1 MRTISLH
8 EYQPKTEFLSERELE
23 RVLATKLIDVRPRLG
38 GLYDLRPGSTVGTVV
53 FPDLRLLIRPKVG
66 LSNVFFLLS
75 YGAGLTEWRDESFP
89 YGVDDFFDSIAWL
102 IEAEVRRAARS
113 GVVRDYRERE
123 EALATLRGRI
133 DVGAQI
139 RRRQGQPVPL
149 HCRYQEYG
157 EDIELNRVL
166 KAGLHRLL
174 RVPSVDRKVALE
186 LRHHHRLFAGV
197 EDFDYPPSAVPELSY
212 SRLTEAWQPA
222 ARLAQLVLQADS
234 VRDATGSV
242 EAISFTVNMNKLFER
257 FVDRVVQEECLARGW
272 ELQAQGSRRL
282 TDSVMMAPDLI
293 VRRHGLDCAVGD
305 AKYKRLE
312 LADWPHADLYQLLAY
327 CVALGLQQG
336 LLIYAD
342 AKEHRTETVREAGIT
357 MNIVGVDL
365 AAPPREVL
373 AATRR
378 AARQLIRQAEDRQ
391 TTRVRAA

>member
-1 MRTISLH
+1 MRTISLN
-8 EYQPKTEFLSERELE
+8 EYQPKAEPLSERELE
-23 RVLATKLIDVRPRLG
+23 RVLATKLIDVAPRSD

-53 FPDLRLLIRPKVG
+53 FPDLRLLIRPKVR

-75 YGAGLTEWRDESFP
+75 YGAGLTKWQDEPFP
-89 YGVDDFFDSIAWL
+89 YEVDDFFDAIAWL
-102 IEAEVRRAARS
+102 IEPEVRRAARS
-113 GVVRDYRERE
+113 GVVRDYHERE
-123 EALATLRGRI
+123 EALPTLRGRV

-139 RRRQGQPVPL
+139 RYRQGQPVPL

-157 EDIELNRVL
+157 EDIALNRVL

-174 RVPSVDRKVALE
+174 RVPSVDRQVALE

-197 EDFDYPPSAVPELSY
+197 EDFDYPPRAVPELSF
-212 SRLTEAWQPA
+212 SRLNDTWQPA

-242 EAISFTVNMNKLFER
+242 EAVSFTVNMNKLFER
-257 FVDRVVQEECLARGW
+257 FVDRIVQEECLARGW
-272 ELQAQGSRRL
+272 ELQAQASRPL

-293 VRRHGLDCAVGD
+293 VRRNGLDCAVGD

-312 LADWPHADLYQLLAY
+312 LDGWPHADLYQLLAY
-327 CVALGLQQG
+327 CIALGLQQG

-342 AKEHRTETVREAGIT
+342 AEEPRSETVREIGIT

-373 AATRR
+373 AATRH
-378 AARQLIRQAEDRQ
+378 AAQQLIQQAEDRQ
-391 TTRVRAA
+391 STRVRAA

>member
-1 MRTISLH
+1 MRTISLN
-8 EYQPKTEFLSERELE
+8 EYQPKAEPLSERDLE
-23 RVLATKLIDVRPRLG
+23 RILATKLIDVSPRSD

-75 YGAGLTEWRDESFP
+75 YGVGLTKWRDESFP
-89 YGVDDFFDSIAWL
+89 YEVDDFFGAIAWL
-102 IEAEVRRAARS
+102 IEAEVRRATRS
-113 GVVRDYRERE
+113 GLVRDYRERE
-123 EALATLRGRI
+123 EALATLRGRV

-139 RRRQGQPVPL
+139 RERQGQPVPL

-157 EDIELNRVL
+157 EDIELNRVV

-174 RVPSVDRKVALE
+174 RVPSVDRQVALE

-197 EDFDYPPSAVPELSY
+197 EDFDYAPSGVPELSF
-212 SRLTEAWQPA
+212 SRLNETWQPA

-234 VRDATGSV
+234 VRDATGSI
-242 EAISFTVNMNKLFER
+242 EAMSFTVNMNKLFER
-257 FVDRVVQEECLARGW
+257 FVDRVVREECLARGW

-293 VRRHGLDCAVGD
+293 VRRNGLDCAVGD

-327 CVALGLQQG
+327 CVALSLRQG

-342 AKEHRTETVREAGIT
+342 AEEPRSESVREAGIT

-373 AATRR
+373 AGTRR